1 MPSPSAPADP
11 EIGIA
16 YSRTTPGLISRNPG
30 LLDYVEVPFELLR
43 HDPTVTDALGA
54 TPAVLHC
61 ASLSLAGSV
70 PPADSVMS
78 SIEEWVG
85 ETGTPWLGEHLSFI
99 TAERAHTD
107 PSADAYAPGE
117 PWNIGY
123 TVSPPMNLETVE
135 SVVRSL
141 ERAASRFS
149 VPLIVENP
157 PVYFPM
163 PGSTM
168 SQVEFISEVTA
179 RSGVGL
185 LLDLAHFC
193 ITSRTLGYDAPA
205 ELARFPLDRVVEV
218 HVSGFSEE
226 AGGWWDNHAS
236 RAPEMELELLA
247 MVVQRSPVR
256 AVTLEYNWSSRFPE
270 SVLLEEIDRTRDVI
284 DACRRK

>member
-1 MPSPSAPADP
+1 M
-11 EIGIA
+11 
-16 YSRTTPGLISRNPG
+16 
-30 LLDYVEVPFELLR
+30 EVPFELLR
-43 HDPTVTDALGA
+43 HDPTVAKALGG
-54 TPAVLHC
+54 TPTVLHC

-70 PPADSVMS
+70 PPTAAVMS

-85 ETGTPWLGEHLSFI
+85 ETRTPWVGEHLSFI

-107 PSADAYAPGE
+107 FSADVYAPGE

-149 VPLIVENP
+149 VPLIIENP
-157 PVYFPM
+157 PVYFSM

-168 SQVEFISEVTA
+168 SQVEFISEVAA
-179 RSGVGL
+179 RSQVGL

-193 ITSRTLGYDAPA
+193 ITSRTVGYDPLA

-218 HVSGFSEE
+218 HISGFSEE

-236 RAPEMELELLA
+236 RAPDVELELLA
-247 MVVQRSPVR
+247 MVVERSPVR
-256 AVTLEYNWSSRFPE
+256 AVTLEYNWSSRFP
-270 SVLLEEIDRTRDVI
+270 VGALLEEIARTRDVI